1 MFSYLG
7 NHEIAE
13 VERGRMKSNQ
23 HFVVGELRERLL
35 RVELEIVEAALTL
48 DRPTLCSF
56 WQRHDDYNRTV

>member
-13 VERGRMKSNQ
+13 VERSCMESNQ

-35 RVELEIVEAALTL
+35 RVKLEIVEAALTL

-56 WQRHDDYNRTV
+56 WQSHDDYSRMV